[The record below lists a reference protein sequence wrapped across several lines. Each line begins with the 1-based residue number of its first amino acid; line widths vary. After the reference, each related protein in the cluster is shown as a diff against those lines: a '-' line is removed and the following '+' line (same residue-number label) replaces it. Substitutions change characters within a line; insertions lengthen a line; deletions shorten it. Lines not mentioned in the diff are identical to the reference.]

1 MMSVVELFDKGGILV
16 YPLLI
21 LLVWSLAIIAI
32 KWFALRREN
41 IIKPNAVEQVESLLL
56 ANKVPEATAY
66 CKQNPGPMTRIL
78 EAAIINHDKSEADLK
93 EILEEAG
100 RQEVP
105 KIRSQ
110 LTTLGTIAS
119 VAPLLGLLGTVLGM
133 ITVFSTLA
141 QETTVNAS
149 ALAGGISEALI
160 TTACGMAI
168 AMPTLAFYNFFMNQ
182 VQNLIIEIEKVSLH
196 MVAVLKRA

>member
-1 MMSVVELFDKGGILV
+1 MSVVELFDKGGVLI

-21 LLVWSLAIIAI
+21 LFAWGVSIIVI

-41 IIKPNAVEQVESLLL
+41 IINPQAVKQVESLLL
-56 ANKVPEATAY
+56 ANKTPEATAY
-66 CKQNPGPMTRIL
+66 CKQNSAPMTRIL
-78 EAAIINHDKSEADLK
+78 QAAILNHDKSEAELK

-105 KIRSQ
+105 KIRSH

-119 VAPLLGLLGTVLGM
+119 VAPLLGLFGTVLGM
-133 ITVFSTLA
+133 ISVFATLA
-141 QETTVNAS
+141 QDTNVNAT

-168 AMPTLAFYNFFMNQ
+168 AMPTLAFYNYFMSQ
-182 VQNLIIEIEKVSLH
+182 VQILIIEIEKVSLH
-196 MVAVLKRA
+196 MIAVLKRA

>member
-1 MMSVVELFDKGGILV
+1 MSVIEILDKGGVLI

-21 LLVWSLAIIAI
+21 LMVWGLAIIVM

-41 IIKPNAVEQVESLLL
+41 IIKPQAVKEVERLLL
-56 ANKVPEATAY
+56 AKKVPEATAF
-66 CKQNPGPMTRIL
+66 CKQNPAPMTRIL
-78 EAAIINHDKSEADLK
+78 EAAILNHDKGEAEIK

-133 ITVFSTLA
+133 ISVFSELSQNTN
-141 QETTVNAS
+141 VNAS

-168 AMPTLAFYNFFMNQ
+168 AMPTLAFYNFFTTQ
-182 VQNLIIEIEKVSLH
+182 VQNLIVEIEKVSLH
-196 MVAVLKRA
+196 MVAVLKRS

>member
-1 MMSVVELFDKGGILV
+1 MNVIEVFNKGGVLI
-16 YPLLI
+16 YPLLV
-21 LLVWSLAIIAI
+21 LMVWGLVIIVM
-32 KWFALRREN
+32 KWFSLRREN
-41 IIKPNAVEQVESLLL
+41 IIKPGAVKEVERLLL
-56 ANKVPEATAY
+56 AKKVPEATAF
-66 CKQNPGPMTRIL
+66 CKQNSAPMTRIL
-78 EAAIINHDKSEADLK
+78 GAAILNHDKGEGELK

-133 ITVFSTLA
+133 ISVFSELSQDA
-141 QETTVNAS
+141 NVNAS

-168 AMPTLAFYNFFMNQ
+168 AMPTLAFYNYFTTQ
-182 VQNLIIEIEKVSLH
+182 VQNLIVEIEKVSLH
-196 MVAVLKRA
+196 MVAVLKRS

>member
-1 MMSVVELFDKGGILV
+1 MSVVEVFNKGGVLI
-16 YPLLI
+16 YPLLL
-21 LLVWSLAIIAI
+21 LLVWGLVIIVV
-32 KWFALRREN
+32 KWFALRREK
-41 IIKPNAVEQVESLLL
+41 IIKPKAVREVERLLL
-56 ANKVPEATAY
+56 AKKVPEATAY
-66 CKQNPGPMTRIL
+66 CKQNSAPMTRIL
-78 EAAIINHDKSEADLK
+78 EAAILNHDKSEAELK

-133 ITVFSTLA
+133 IEVFSELSQQA
-141 QETTVNAS
+141 NVNAS

-160 TTACGMAI
+160 TTACGMVI
-168 AMPTLAFYNFFMNQ
+168 AMPTLAFYNYFTSQ
-182 VQNLIIEIEKVSLH
+182 LQNLIVEIEKVSLH
-196 MVAVLKRA
+196 MIAVLKRA

>member
-1 MMSVVELFDKGGILV
+1 MSVIEILDKGGVLI

-21 LLVWSLAIIAI
+21 LLVWGLAIIVM

-41 IIKPNAVEQVESLLL
+41 IIKPQAVKEVERLLL
-56 ANKVPEATAY
+56 AKKVPEATAF
-66 CKQNPGPMTRIL
+66 CKQNQAPMTRIL
-78 EAAIINHDKSEADLK
+78 EAAILNHDKGEAEIK

-133 ITVFSTLA
+133 ISVFSELSQNTN
-141 QETTVNAS
+141 VNAS

-168 AMPTLAFYNFFMNQ
+168 AMPTLAFYNFFTTQ
-182 VQNLIIEIEKVSLH
+182 VQNLIVEIEKVSLH
-196 MVAVLKRA
+196 MVAVLKRS

>member
-1 MMSVVELFDKGGILV
+1 MSVIEIFNKGGVLI
-16 YPLLI
+16 YPLLV
-21 LLVWSLAIIAI
+21 LMVWGLVIIVM

-41 IIKPNAVEQVESLLL
+41 IIKPGAVKEVERLLL
-56 ANKVPEATAY
+56 AKKVPEATAF
-66 CKQNPGPMTRIL
+66 CKQNPAPMTRIL
-78 EAAIINHDKSEADLK
+78 GAAILNHDKDEGELK
-93 EILEEAG
+93 EVLEEAG

-119 VAPLLGLLGTVLGM
+119 VAPLLGLLGTVVGM
-133 ITVFSTLA
+133 ISVFSELSRDA
-141 QETTVNAS
+141 NVNAS

-168 AMPTLAFYNFFMNQ
+168 AMPTLAFYNYFTTQ
-182 VQNLIIEIEKVSLH
+182 VQNLIVEIEKVSLH
-196 MVAVLKRA
+196 MVAVLKRS

>member
-1 MMSVVELFDKGGILV
+1 MSVIEIFNKGGVLI
-16 YPLLI
+16 YPLVI
-21 LLVWSLAIIAI
+21 LLVWGLVIIVM

-41 IIKPNAVEQVESLLL
+41 IIKPQAVKAVESLLL
-56 ANKVPEATAY
+56 AKKVPEATAF
-66 CKQNPGPMTRIL
+66 CKQNSAPMTRIL
-78 EAAIINHDKSEADLK
+78 EAAILNHDKSESDLK

-133 ITVFSTLA
+133 ITVFSELS
-141 QETTVNAS
+141 QQSNVNAS

-168 AMPTLAFYNFFMNQ
+168 AMPTLAFYNYFTTQ
-182 VQNLIIEIEKVSLH
+182 VQNLIVEIEKVSLH

>member
-1 MMSVVELFDKGGILV
+1 MSVIEVFDKGGVLI
-16 YPLLI
+16 YPLLV
-21 LLVWSLAIIAI
+21 LLVWGLVIIAV

-41 IIKPNAVEQVESLLL
+41 IINPGAVKEVEKLLL
-56 ANKVPEATAY
+56 ARKVPEATAY
-66 CKQNPGPMTRIL
+66 CKQNAAPMTRIL
-78 EAAIINHDKSEADLK
+78 EAAILNHDKNEGELK

-133 ITVFSTLA
+133 IEVFSELSREA
-141 QETTVNAS
+141 NVNAS

-160 TTACGMAI
+160 TTACGMVI
-168 AMPTLAFYNFFMNQ
+168 AMPTMAFYNFFTSQ

-196 MVAVLKRA
+196 MIAVLKRA

>member
-1 MMSVVELFDKGGILV
+1 MNVIEVFNKGGVLI
-16 YPLLI
+16 YPLLV
-21 LLVWSLAIIAI
+21 LMVWGLVIIVM
-32 KWFALRREN
+32 KWFSLRREN
-41 IIKPNAVEQVESLLL
+41 IIKPGAVKEVERLLL
-56 ANKVPEATAY
+56 AKKVPEATAF
-66 CKQNPGPMTRIL
+66 CKQNSAPMTRIL
-78 EAAIINHDKSEADLK
+78 GAAILNHDKGEGELK

-119 VAPLLGLLGTVLGM
+119 VVPLLGLLGTVLGM
-133 ITVFSTLA
+133 ISVFSELSQDA
-141 QETTVNAS
+141 NVNAS

-168 AMPTLAFYNFFMNQ
+168 AMPTLAFYNYFTTQ
-182 VQNLIIEIEKVSLH
+182 VQNLIVEIEKVSLH
-196 MVAVLKRA
+196 MVAVLKRS

>member
-1 MMSVVELFDKGGILV
+1 MMSIIEVFNKGGVLV

-21 LLVWSLAIIAI
+21 LFFWGVAIIVV

-41 IIKPNAVEQVESLLL
+41 IIKPGAVQQVESLLL
-56 ANKVPEATAY
+56 AKKIPEATAY
-66 CKQNPGPMTRIL
+66 CKKNAAPMTRIL
-78 EAAIINHDKSEADLK
+78 EAAILNHDKNEADLK

-105 KIRSQ
+105 KIRGQ

-133 ITVFSTLA
+133 ISVFSELSQDA
-141 QETTVNAS
+141 NVNAS

-160 TTACGMAI
+160 TTACGLGI
-168 AMPTLAFYNFFMNQ
+168 AMPTLAFYNYFTSL
-182 VQNLIIEIEKVSLH
+182 VQNLIVEIEKVSLH
-196 MVAVLKRA
+196 MIAVLKRG